1 MVRLTKP
8 KSREQLR
15 DEAADWVSRLRR
27 EPGATA
33 ELERWLA
40 ADPSHREAF
49 DSVRRSF
56 MRSGLLR
63 ESRLFRER
71 RGLERTAP
79 AEPRLAIAATFLAL
93 SLIPVGLIAL
103 RSLGLPPFE
112 RTELLM
118 LSTLAG
124 ETKTVSLADGS
135 SVTLSGA
142 SRVRLSLRRAARHA
156 TLEQGRVRFAIAAGA
171 APFFITAGPAELR
184 TDGALVEV
192 ALAGSDVRTSV
203 IRGHV
208 ALIGKEGAGDV
219 AIDAGESVERTG
231 SGVRKAPPS
240 TGTARPAVGM
250 LEFDAI
256 PLGEAAA
263 AVSRSSGPQ
272 IVFGDRAVA
281 KLKVTGAFRD
291 GDAAGLARALA
302 ETFRLRLEEL
312 SDGNFRLSTAA
323 E

>member
-1 MVRLTKP
+1 MRLTKP

-40 ADPSHREAF
+40 ADPSHSEAF

-79 AEPRLAIAATFLAL
+79 AVPRLAIAATFLAL

-118 LSTLAG
+118 VSTLAG

-142 SRVRLSLRRAARHA
+142 SRVRLSLKRAARHA

-184 TDGALVEV
+184 TGGALVEV

-219 AIDAGESVERTG
+219 AINAGESVERTG
-231 SGVRKAPPS
+231 SGEVRKAPPS
-240 TGTARPAVGM
+240 TGTTRPAVGM